1 MPIINKRTGWIVMI
15 TISLFFSRF
24 VSAQDVITFDEV
36 SIKPIFS
43 QLDHSNMSAYRST
56 FVNDIINDDLEKYLT
71 SIQLATFLYL
81 EYGID
86 HHTNDNK
93 TSTPNKLD
101 RFFRDK
107 IRWGVEAKDDA
118 ESASDILLYGDI
130 FLTMTILPFFSD
142 NGYLDMLKTSLDVIS
157 LNGIVTDLVK
167 MSVKRQRPDSY
178 YETRE
183 DTDDSFRSFFSGHT
197 STTFAIG
204 TSNAIMLSEIYP
216 DKRIPIWI
224 GNLSLAAATGY
235 LRIAGDKHYMSDV
248 ICGGLVGYSIA
259 RMVHKRKEMKKVN
272 IGLGSVADHFS
283 IDLSIRL

>member
-1 MPIINKRTGWIVMI
+1 MPMIDNRMIWILLI
-15 TISLFFSRF
+15 ALSLSFTNSLN
-24 VSAQDVITFDEV
+24 AQDIILDNTSTKTLDLQF
-36 SIKPIFS
+36 
-43 QLDHSNMSAYRST
+43 DHSGAWSRTAPSS
-56 FVNDIINDDLEKYLT
+56 INNLSDDLEKYLT

-157 LNGIVTDLVK
+157 LNGIITDLVK
-167 MSVKRQRPDSY
+167 MSVKRQRPDSFF
-178 YETRE
+178 ETRK
-183 DTDDSFRSFFSGHT
+183 DKDDSFRSFFSGHT

-259 RMVHKRKEMKKVN
+259 RMVHKRKEMKRVN
-272 IGLGSVADHFS
+272 IGLGTGADH
-283 IDLSIRL
+283 LSLSLTLRL

>member
-1 MPIINKRTGWIVMI
+1 MIDNRMIWILLI
-15 TISLFFSRF
+15 ALSLSFTNSLN
-24 VSAQDVITFDEV
+24 AQDIILDNTSTKTLDLQF
-36 SIKPIFS
+36 
-43 QLDHSNMSAYRST
+43 DHSGAWSRTASSS
-56 FVNDIINDDLEKYLT
+56 INNLSDDLEKYLT

-142 NGYLDMLKTSLDVIS
+142 NGYLDMLKTSLDDIS
-157 LNGIVTDLVK
+157 LNGIITNLVK

-197 STTFAIG
+197 STTFEIG
-204 TSNAIMLSEIYP
+204 TSNEIMLSELYP
-216 DKRIPIWI
+216 DKKTLIWI
-224 GNLSLAAATGY
+224 GSLSLATATGY